1 MSPRRTP
8 LREDS
13 ACKLLE
19 NSCDQDLLIS
29 DLDDEDLDD
38 DEELEDEEIELLV
51 EEGQAPILINRKQIL
66 KNNSNVSSLA
76 MINPHHHTAGQKI
89 QKSPGKKTNEIKYIK
104 NILREVAFLAVLNFF
119 PAQKLIFG

>member
-29 DLDDEDLDD
+29 DLDDEDEDD
-38 DEELEDEEIELLV
+38 LELEDEEIELLV

-66 KNNSNVSSLA
+66 KNNSNMSSLA
-76 MINPHHHTAGQKI
+76 MVNPHHTAGQKI
-89 QKSPGKKTNEIKYIK
+89 QKSPGKKNSRNNQINQFHEKFFYLIIIFMK
-104 NILREVAFLAVLNFF
+104 NIN
-119 PAQKLIFG
+119 